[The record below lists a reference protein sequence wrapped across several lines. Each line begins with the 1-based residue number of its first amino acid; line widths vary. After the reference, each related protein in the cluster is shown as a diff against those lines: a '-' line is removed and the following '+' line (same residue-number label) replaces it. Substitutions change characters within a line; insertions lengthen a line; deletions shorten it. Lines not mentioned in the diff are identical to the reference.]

1 MDMLK
6 IEKEYLNDNI
16 KIIAGIDEAGRGPLA
31 GPVVA
36 ACVVFDNDVVIEG
49 INDSKKISSKKRDLL
64 FDEINN
70 KAKEIGIGIVHE
82 DKIDEINVLQAA
94 YLAMKISLGNLEVK
108 PDLVLIDGPSS
119 NIKHY
124 KVKHIIKGDSKSQS
138 IAAASI
144 IAKVTRDRMMLQYDH
159 IYPDY
164 NFSKHKGYGTKY
176 HVNTIQ
182 SMKSTPIHRKSF
194 KIVKDNLPSVEYIK
208 KTYGFKNLAKMIVA
222 SNFVKNKYDILNR
235 MYDFQP
241 NDSFDYIFS
250 KLNNY
255 YFIKVE
261 YSEIQN
267 ISFESQS
274 IYDDIIDSIKLFID
288 EKDIRNSFTF
298 IVISVMFQKN
308 KTPIMKELY
317 KKKISYV

>member
-94 YLAMKISLGNLEVK
+94 YLAMKISLGKLEVK

-119 NIKHY
+119 NIP
-124 KVKHIIKGDSKSQS
+124 
-138 IAAASI
+138 ASI
-144 IAKVTRDRMMLQYDH
+144 
-159 IYPDY
+159 
-164 NFSKHKGYGTKY
+164 S
-176 HVNTIQ
+176 
-182 SMKSTPIHRKSF
+182 STTSF
-194 KIVKDNLPSVEYIK
+194 KVS
-208 KTYGFKNLAKMIVA
+208 
-222 SNFVKNKYDILNR
+222 
-235 MYDFQP
+235 
-241 NDSFDYIFS
+241 
-250 KLNNY
+250 
-255 YFIKVE
+255 
-261 YSEIQN
+261 
-267 ISFESQS
+267 
-274 IYDDIIDSIKLFID
+274 
-288 EKDIRNSFTF
+288 
-298 IVISVMFQKN
+298 
-308 KTPIMKELY
+308 
-317 KKKISYV
+317 